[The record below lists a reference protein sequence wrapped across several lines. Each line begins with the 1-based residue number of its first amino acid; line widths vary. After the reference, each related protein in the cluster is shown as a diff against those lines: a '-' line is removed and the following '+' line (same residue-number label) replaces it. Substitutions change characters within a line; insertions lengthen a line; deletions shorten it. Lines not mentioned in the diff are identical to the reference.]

1 MYRITIKK
9 SYYDISFTFE
19 EINEANS
26 FAWDALEHA
35 EDDED
40 DIEIKLSIVKEDED
54 GEV

>member
-9 SYYDISFTFE
+9 SYYEISFTFE
-19 EINEANS
+19 EINEASS
-26 FAWDALEHA
+26 FAWDVLEHA
-35 EDDED
+35 ED